1 MAAEEDTDSSTLP
14 PKSPS
19 NDEVHFF
26 NFEMKNISFTII
38 FVT

>member
-19 NDEVHFF
+19 NEEVQFLTF
-26 NFEMKNISFTII
+26 LIL
-38 FVT
+38 